1 MRTKNNLRKLVWS
14 VFAVILALFC
24 ITLFNIKP
32 SAVAKADGESAQIVT
47 LYDPS
52 GETSGNY
59 TTSDTTVW
67 KMKTAVEDYTDSP
80 TGKVL
85 HHTIDNT
92 EYANETWPNLRIKLP
107 YTGDTTG
114 FAGYIVWLEYDA
126 TMYTNSSFYGL
137 FGTNLQY
144 YATDTTAAS
153 SVALGGDKPIT
164 FIDANGKVSETLT
177 GRGSYHHNN
186 ATKIENSEYTHA
198 YTYDF
203 KGYMIIPATSYSGDV
218 TPNANTFFNMNH
230 HYQKTIVM
238 DLKIGMVGFYT
249 DYDALLTELGRCT
262 YSFVDGETTVET
274 GNVRP
279 GTEIVAPTY
288 NNSYVKNGKT
298 YTFIGWRGYID
309 GMTIS
314 EDMTF
319 TAVYKVTDFHMV
331 KGASIRTN
339 EGTSGIRYTAE
350 FDEDLY
356 NEISLDENREF
367 GMVITKLDYYNQAMA
382 SNANDLIAGLNELG
396 NNKYVLIT
404 ESSANPLK
412 VYPYT
417 TETKV
422 TYRISGA
429 LTNIQYDHADW
440 TWMGVGV
447 IVETDGENVRYTYA
461 VHTVDDSARTTSY
474 VASAALNNPNENF
487 TSVEKATL
495 KNYVYKSA
503 AKSAGV
509 TETNFKAQE
518 DKSSYLADY
527 TLTVGGGFDTQ
538 YKFNENVAGEEAYMT
553 IGEKAIVD
561 ASIVNDNGEALDV
574 AYSINVTDS
583 SVLSVNGAEVTAM
596 KNGYTTV
603 TIACELFGYSKQLTV
618 YTGST
623 DAGNRANNSWGSNE
637 NASKAGAATG
647 EIDGQPYYWYQY
659 QKKASAHIY
668 TAYPDMSVYY
678 IDYLL
683 SQGYQYLRIPFYF
696 DTTRANE
703 IGGDAVTAPYFTIWV
718 ADGIADKK
726 GGSSLS
732 KNIYVN
738 ANEWIYYD
746 MDLHQYRMNWVEET
760 GNGADAYG
768 MKLAARS
775 TYQYLHMKACAASTY
790 VYFGEMTFVK
800 DSMFTID
807 ESNDVVSLGE
817 ELNLADYYGIDEN
830 IKTYFDVDG
839 VAMNTMTA
847 VYKQHNVTIR
857 PNLYT
862 AQIGDGSYTV
872 GSAAA
877 WAIGYKSFTPV
888 EKTINV
894 QNGLD
899 VSATTL
905 VDVNG
910 IATDVSIGAY
920 TGADEL
926 TNAGFDVTQTYKKR
940 YSDPDESAVVSDTV
954 ANKERGIF
962 YVDVVATKGTQSIS
976 YEVTL
981 DLYNSTE
988 PVEYESF
995 GHEDSKYAVKA
1006 YYSLMDTSR
1015 NSSITQDRYA
1025 MSYATLKTTYSD
1037 GKTSASGYTL
1047 NGMDLPFDDYM
1058 VLNTF
1063 GNAYKN
1069 TYRDMTIG
1077 HWDDWE
1083 TSRKNLQ
1090 AVYGLSG
1097 NTSAIVKEAGI
1108 TYLAMDMSAINTTSP
1123 ITSYMNMDTAISIYV
1138 TPRHTAAYYEKYSSD
1153 SKMTYTYG
1161 APYYTYKKGSS
1172 WENEGDSGL
1181 ISALTAV
1188 SAEGTPAY
1196 TWKQAYSAYFQSNV
1210 YTVSTITVATIAE
1223 NYDAFANMSFPML
1236 VSDRPQGFGSGTN
1249 YQNGILKLGMLIF

>member
-32 SAVAKADGESAQIVT
+32 SAVAKADGESAPIVT
-47 LYDPS
+47 LFTPTADDAATENVNEANYS
-52 GETSGNY
+52 TSGFGDWTVS
-59 TTSDTTVW
+59 TT
-67 KMKTAVEDYTDSP
+67 VEDYADSP
-80 TGKVL
+80 SGKVV
-85 HHTIDNT
+85 HQTIDNT
-92 EYANETWPNLRIKLP
+92 ESAGGETWPSFVMQTP
-107 YTGDTTG
+107 SQGEVTD
-114 FAGYIVWLEYDA
+114 FAGYVIWLEYSGE
-126 TMYTNSSFYGL
+126 MYSDSSYWGL
-137 FGTNLQY
+137 FNFY
-144 YATDTTAAS
+144 VNKTTVS
-153 SVALGGDKPIT
+153 TGKDIT
-164 FIDANGKVSETLT
+164 FIDANGKITETQT
-177 GRGSYHHNN
+177 NRWCYHHNN
-186 ATKIENSEYTHA
+186 YTAIENSG
-198 YTYDF
+198 YTYAYSYAF
-203 KGYMIIPATSYSGDV
+203 KGYMIVPAETLNEPPTDTTY
-218 TPNANTFFNMNH
+218 FNFSH
-230 HYQKTIVM
+230 HYKKT
-238 DLKIGMVGFYT
+238 LKNVDIKVGAIGYYT
-249 DYDALLTELGRCT
+249 DYDALLQELGRCN
-262 YSFVDGETTVET
+262 YSFVDGETTVKT
-274 GNVRP
+274 ASVKP
-279 GTEIVAPTY
+279 GTEVVAPEY
-288 NNSYVKNGKT
+288 SNSYVKNGKT

-447 IVETDGENVRYTYA
+447 IVETDGENVSYTYA

-574 AYSINVTDS
+574 AYSITVTDS

-817 ELNLADYYGIDEN
+817 ELNLADYYGTDEN

-872 GSAAA
+872 GNQAA
-877 WAIGYKSFTPV
+877 WSINYKTFAPV
-888 EKTINV
+888 EKTLNV

-920 TGADEL
+920 TGASEL

-940 YSDPDESAVVSDTV
+940 YSDPNESAVVSDTV

-981 DLYNSTE
+981 DLYNSIE

-1006 YYSLMDTSR
+1006 YYGLIDSSGTRMMTISGFAYVSYDTFKDKYQSGKM
-1015 NSSITQDRYA
+1015 Y
-1025 MSYATLKTTYSD
+1025 D
-1037 GKTSASGYTL
+1037 GKNCY
-1047 NGMDLPFDDYM
+1047 GMDLPFDDYL
-1058 VLNTF
+1058 VTNTF
-1063 GNAYKN
+1063 ADTEKTAYKN
-1069 TYRDMTIG
+1069 MAIG
-1077 HWDDWE
+1077 TMDDWE
-1083 TSRKNLQ
+1083 NSRKALQ
-1090 AVYGLSG
+1090 TVYGLSG
-1097 NTSAIVKEAGI
+1097 NTTAIVKEAGI
-1108 TYLAMDMSAINTTSP
+1108 TYLAMDMSQINATSP
-1123 ITSYMNMDTAISIYV
+1123 ITSYAGMDTALNIYV
-1138 TPRHTAAYYEKYSSD
+1138 APRHTAEYYEKYSSN
-1153 SKMTYTYG
+1153 SKITYTFTVPFYKCKPSG
-1161 APYYTYKKGSS
+1161 VWDYEGDRGYVSTPTDIAEDGTPTYKRQEI
-1172 WENEGDSGL
+1172 WDS
-1181 ISALTAV
+1181 
-1188 SAEGTPAY
+1188 
-1196 TWKQAYSAYFQSNV
+1196 YFRKDIYDV
-1210 YTVSTITVATIAE
+1210 TTITAATIAQH
-1223 NYDAFANMSFPML
+1223 YDAFANNSFPMF
-1236 VSDRPQGFGSGTN
+1236 VCEKPQGFNASNTH
-1249 YQNGILKLGMLIF
+1249 NGVFKLGALIF